1 MNEREVNKGIG
12 LSSRNRKF
20 QNKQQEADGADDS
33 YDNDEETPTRGQRVG
48 LEGQLAARSL
58 RFLGEAKDIRRKA
71 PINQTEITIS
81 HTAMEVSGGE
91 VVVHEDGG
99 SSDNITGSL
108 AGNAAS
114 NQVVVDALPYI
125 DLGYD
130 EPGVREAVRKPHSNH
145 IKRFMLTQNTW

>member
-1 MNEREVNKGIG
+1 
-12 LSSRNRKF
+12 
-20 QNKQQEADGADDS
+20 
-33 YDNDEETPTRGQRVG
+33 
-48 LEGQLAARSL
+48 
-58 RFLGEAKDIRRKA
+58 
-71 PINQTEITIS
+71 
-81 HTAMEVSGGE
+81 MEVSGGE

-130 EPGVREAVRKPHSNH
+130 EPGVREAVRKTHTYIVH
-145 IKRFMLTQNTW
+145 T